1 VSATPAAKPTVEVYP
16 DAETL
21 ANAAAAL
28 VSRSARASVD
38 ERGAFTLVLSGG
50 STPRRTYEL
59 LADTFSRFVPWDRTH
74 VFFSDERV
82 VPASDPRN
90 NYAMARDALLSRVP
104 IPPSHVHPMP
114 TEGAVPSE
122 LAARYESGLRSHFA
136 SASRHRAEPICD
148 LAVMGVGA
156 DGHTASLFPGAA
168 ELSEPERWVLAA
180 RAPEGTVVRDRL
192 TLTLPVLNRTR
203 RVVFLVNGAEKSDA
217 LARVL
222 RPESGDVEAPPP
234 AALVHG
240 LHSTEWLIDS
250 EVAAGMR
257 D

>member
-1 VSATPAAKPTVEVYP
+1 VSATPGAKPTVEVYP

-28 VSRSARASVD
+28 VARSARASVD

-168 ELSEPERWVLAA
+168 ELSE
-180 RAPEGTVVRDRL
+180 GTVVRDRL